1 MKTDAKAAKG
11 RKHHARHPIVMGIW
25 VVSKESGNRVAEL
38 YFFPFFFKF
47 PDIYMYFLIS
57 PYHTAA

>member
-38 YFFPFFFKF
+38 YFFLFF
-47 PDIYMYFLIS
+47 
-57 PYHTAA
+57 